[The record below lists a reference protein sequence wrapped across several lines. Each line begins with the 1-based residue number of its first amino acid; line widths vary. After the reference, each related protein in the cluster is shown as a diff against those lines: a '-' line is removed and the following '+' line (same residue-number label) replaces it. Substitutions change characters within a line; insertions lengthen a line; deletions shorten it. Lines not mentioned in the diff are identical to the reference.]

1 MCVVVFLGPV
11 MYILCHYQQ
20 QQHHQSH
27 HQKHQLAS
35 SAAVESSSFSSVS
48 MQNVY
53 SENLC
58 SIVHHGWC
66 RLKSTRQ
73 VTIIITF
80 IVSWLYD
87 ENNDHHNYLLPSLS
101 SFIIIYMID
110 WIGLLHTLTWQS
122 NILCSPPWVLVRV
135 CQWNL
140 NKQWNHRLWK
150 IWINT
155 TACARGQD
163 KLWGGHQVVVGSFHN
178 LILRFSSNLKIEFN
192 QRKK

>member
-1 MCVVVFLGPV
+1 MCMVVFLGPV
-11 MYILCHYQQ
+11 MYILCHYLQ

-73 VTIIITF
+73 VTIIIIF
-80 IVSWLYD
+80 ILSWLYD

-101 SFIIIYMID
+101 SFIIIDMID
-110 WIGLLHTLTWQS
+110 WIVLLHTHTRDNPIFYAPRPECLF
-122 NILCSPPWVLVRV
+122 V
-135 CQWNL
+135 CANE
-140 NKQWNHRLWK
+140 
-150 IWINT
+150 IWINNEIT
-155 TACARGQD
+155 DCE
-163 KLWGGHQVVVGSFHN
+163 KS
-178 LILRFSSNLKIEFN
+178 E
-192 QRKK
+192 